1 MTTITYQIRPA
12 VIQDYRS
19 LCDLMK
25 VVDQLHSDHFP
36 DRYKVPEDQE
46 VRSIEYIR
54 ETIEDSYSSL
64 FVALKDEILLGFILV
79 TLQVTSDFPI
89 MVKRKFAV
97 IENIGVHPDH
107 RQQGLATALMKSA
120 EEWAKEKGA
129 HNMELNVYLFN
140 SNAQL
145 LYNKL
150 GYSPISQKMS
160 KTLE

>member
-1 MTTITYQIRPA
+1 
-12 VIQDYRS
+12 
-19 LCDLMK
+19 
-25 VVDQLHSDHFP
+25 
-36 DRYKVPEDQE
+36 
-46 VRSIEYIR
+46 
-54 ETIEDSYSSL
+54 
-64 FVALKDEILLGFILV
+64 
-79 TLQVTSDFPI
+79 

-97 IENIGVHPDH
+97 IDNIGVHPDH

-129 HNMELNVYLFN
+129 QNMELNVYLFN